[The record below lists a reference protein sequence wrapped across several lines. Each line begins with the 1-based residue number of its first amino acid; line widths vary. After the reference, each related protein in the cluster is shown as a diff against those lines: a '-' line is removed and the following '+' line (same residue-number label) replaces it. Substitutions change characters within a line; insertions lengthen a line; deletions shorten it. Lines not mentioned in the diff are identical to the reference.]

1 MLNFI
6 LLDGAPADNSGLM
19 QIGMIVLLVFIF
31 YFFMIRPQQK
41 RQKEIRKFQE
51 ALDEGQRVVL
61 AGGIF
66 GKVRKV
72 KENTILVE
80 IAQGVNITVDKN
92 SVYPSAQE
100 ALTDAE
106 AADKK

>member
-1 MLNFI
+1 MINFVMLDAAAA
-6 LLDGAPADNSGLM
+6 DGSGLM

-51 ALDEGQRVVL
+51 SLENGQRVVL

-66 GKVRKV
+66 GKVKNV
-72 KENTILVE
+72 KENTISVE
-80 IAQGVNITVDKN
+80 ISQGVIVTVDKN

-106 AADKK
+106 ADKK

>member
-1 MLNFI
+1 MQNFI
-6 LLDGAPADNSGLM
+6 LLDAAAANGSGLM

-41 RQKEIRKFQE
+41 RQKEIRKFQDSLE
-51 ALDEGQRVVL
+51 DGQRVVL

-80 IAQGVNITVDKN
+80 IAQGVNVTVDKN

-100 ALTDAE
+100 ALVDAE
-106 AADKK
+106 ATDKK